1 MELCSTCGQSDC
13 SCGGALPAS
22 GLELD
27 LDVGRGRPKPAP
39 ASAPASGPAPLP
51 GAAPPPRVTP
61 LARPEP
67 RAPMPPPPSSTSL
80 PPVVKLTIGMLAV
93 VGFGYGIWFGV
104 QKLRRSVEGAADD
117 AIVRPYEAPSRLVI
131 ASVRS
136 DYASSASDDGALL
149 LRRMPVGSAA
159 GLAAWYSGRGGPPIG
174 STAYVDDAVRL
185 VAAHPSYR
193 ALEAPEEPCRGDS
206 APDSSKTTLGEL
218 SFDDDRPIT
227 LWTCTLQKSGNTFLL
242 AWAARSSD
250 VGKDRSGLMYMLKGS
265 QLVRGDLCA
274 VNVINGGC
282 SPSAARLIATLIED
296 ARR

>member
-1 MELCSTCGQSDC
+1 
-13 SCGGALPAS
+13 
-22 GLELD
+22 
-27 LDVGRGRPKPAP
+27 
-39 ASAPASGPAPLP
+39 
-51 GAAPPPRVTP
+51 
-61 LARPEP
+61 
-67 RAPMPPPPSSTSL
+67 
-80 PPVVKLTIGMLAV
+80 VVKLTIGMLAV

-149 LRRMPVGSAA
+149 LRRMPAGSAA

-218 SFDDDRPIT
+218 SFDDNRPIT
-227 LWTCTLQKSGNTFLL
+227 LWTCT
-242 AWAARSSD
+242 RSSD
-250 VGKDRSGLMYMLKGS
+250 VDKDRSGLMYMLKGS

-282 SPSAARLIATLIED
+282 SPSAARLIAKLIED